1 MDIYHSHN
9 SVHNPMI
16 NDKDFIIQINEDD
29 LDKKK
34 WTRNNVDNED
44 EYFNYA
50 SFDIEEDI
58 TKKINEYF
66 NPNTSEINNPKKINM
81 GTL

>member
-1 MDIYHSHN
+1 
-9 SVHNPMI
+9 MI

-34 WTRNNVDNED
+34 EQETKVDNED

-66 NPNTSEINNPKKINM
+66 NPNTSEINNPKKINLD
-81 GTL
+81 TL